1 MQRVER
7 SLASGV
13 DDHVIKCAHLFRWGG
28 NHIRNPGGRL
38 RSRPDDGL
46 LDTAGHCPE
55 SRLNFRTACSCAS
68 DTACVRGT
76 CAAAAPLQPEQPT
89 TTAIPAPESQPQA
102 QQVKEVQAPLEKQ
115 VEKPDT
121 RRAEAEQRER
131 RRRSAERKAKKL
143 ATARARQQFEQQSR
157 EREPGIMAFGGNE
170 QPRMIGFLGN

>member
-1 MQRVER
+1 MSSNARIFFAGVGTTFVILAVGFGAGLMMASSTLQETTGRAGSTSERLAPVRVI
-7 SLASGV
+7 LPAS
-13 DDHVIKCAHLFRWGG
+13 AE
-28 NHIRNPGGRL
+28 PAQ
-38 RSRPDDGL
+38 P
-46 LDTAGHCPE
+46 PQ
-55 SRLNFRTACSCAS
+55 
-68 DTACVRGT
+68 
-76 CAAAAPLQPEQPT
+76 PLQPEQPT

-143 ATARARQQFEQQSR
+143 ATARARQQLAQQSR

>member
-1 MQRVER
+1 MSSNARIFFAGVATTFVILAVGFGAGLMMASSTLQDTTWRAGSASERLAPVRVI
-7 SLASGV
+7 LPAS
-13 DDHVIKCAHLFRWGG
+13 AE
-28 NHIRNPGGRL
+28 PA
-38 RSRPDDGL
+38 RP
-46 LDTAGHCPE
+46 PQ
-55 SRLNFRTACSCAS
+55 
-68 DTACVRGT
+68 
-76 CAAAAPLQPEQPT
+76 PLQPEQPT

-143 ATARARQQFEQQSR
+143 ATARAWQQFAQQSR

-170 QPRMIGFLGN
+170 QQRMIGFLGN

>member
-1 MQRVER
+1 MSSNARIFFAGVGTTFVILAVGFGTGLMMASSTLQGTIGRAGSNSER
-7 SLASGV
+7 LASV
-13 DDHVIKCAHLFRWGG
+13 RVIL
-28 NHIRNPGGRL
+28 P
-38 RSRPDDGL
+38 
-46 LDTAGHCPE
+46 
-55 SRLNFRTACSCAS
+55 AS
-68 DTACVRGT
+68 AEP
-76 CAAAAPLQPEQPT
+76 AQPPQPLQPEQPT

-102 QQVKEVQAPLEKQ
+102 QQIREVQVPLEKQ

-170 QPRMIGFLGN
+170 QPRLIGFLGN